1 VVRSVKTTEKV
12 PIESGDSGEVESMPA
27 DLTPP
32 APPRAIIAFQ
42 SPEGIVITW
51 EPNTESDLLGYYV
64 YRRLE
69 NQDKTSKISPL
80 LTRETMY
87 LDKTCSP
94 GVTYYYAITAVDR
107 SLHHNESSFSQELKV
122 AIQPR

>member
-1 VVRSVKTTEKV
+1 
-12 PIESGDSGEVESMPA
+12 
-27 DLTPP
+27 
-32 APPRAIIAFQ
+32 
-42 SPEGIVITW
+42 VITW
-51 EPNTESDLLGYYV
+51 EPNTEYDLLGYYV

-69 NQDKTSKISPL
+69 NRDKTSKISPL

-87 LDKTCSP
+87 LDKTYSP